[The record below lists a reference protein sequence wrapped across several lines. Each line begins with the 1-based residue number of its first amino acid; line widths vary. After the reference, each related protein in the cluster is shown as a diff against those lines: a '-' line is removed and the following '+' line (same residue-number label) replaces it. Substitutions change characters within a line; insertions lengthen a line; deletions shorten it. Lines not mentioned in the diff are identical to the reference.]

1 MEGLAVM
8 VIGGIVRHVLTMGG
22 AVAAFDAQSQAQQIA
37 GAVVALGAVCWSAY
51 QKWKAARA

>member
-1 MEGLAVM
+1 M

-22 AVAAFDAQSQAQQIA
+22 AVAAFDAQSEGQQIA
-37 GAVVALGAVCWSAY
+37 GAIVALGAVCWSAY